1 MGRPINKKFFGNKNF
16 PYQDQAV
23 GGPTG
28 DGGEGVIV
36 TVSNSG
42 TTYSQGTVVTIGGGT
57 QLTGGIPATISY
69 SINTAGNI
77 AVSVTNAGTGYTS
90 APTVT
95 VTKAATV
102 TSTSNSGVT
111 ATNTFTV
118 TTVTGIAVGMLIA
131 GAATGSSGRVQSVVG
146 NIITTDVVNNNNW
159 TNASNLTFT
168 DTGVSFAKTVTL
180 FASTVTQNAI
190 AFTSFLLAKDG
201 GASAVAGGDIMKQ
214 ESSRRYLVNNSQG
227 RGQVKLV
234 AKNTLVAGQMN
245 LIATDFGGSTYFVT
259 KLTAHKATLV
269 NQYGTGTALV
279 TLTTDADGVK
289 TGATGWTLGSAT
301 GTTVTIA
308 SV

>member
-28 DGGEGVIV
+28 DGGEGVNTI
-36 TVSNSG
+36 TVSNTG
-42 TTYSQGTVVTIGGGT
+42 TAYSAGTVVTINAPQIAGGV
-57 QLTGGIPATISY
+57 PATISY
-69 SINTAGNI
+69 SRTAAGNLSVTKVTAG
-77 AVSVTNAGTGYTS
+77 SGYTS
-90 APTVT
+90 AALT
-95 VTKAATV
+95 VTKALTV
-102 TSTSNSGVT
+102 TGRSGDTTNTAYTLTNVSSVAGVYIGMLAGSNYGMQASTYVT
-111 ATNTFTV
+111 AIGTDTVSLSKPLTATTASAVLSFTDSGSTFASSVALT
-118 TTVTGIAVGMLIA
+118 TTVT
-131 GAATGSSGRVQSVVG
+131 
-146 NIITTDVVNNNNW
+146 
-159 TNASNLTFT
+159 NAL
-168 DTGVSFAKTVTL
+168 
-180 FASTVTQNAI
+180 

-301 GTTVTIA
+301 STTVTIA

>member
-1 MGRPINKKFFGNKNF
+1 MGRPLNKKLFGNKNF

-28 DGGEGVIV
+28 DGGEGVATIAIA
-36 TVSNSG
+36 TTG
-42 TTYSQGTVVTIGGGT
+42 TLYTTSTTLNLSFTNPQITGGVKPTGTVTTDGTGNTTAVTL
-57 QLTGGIPATISY
+57 LTT
-69 SINTAGNI
+69 
-77 AVSVTNAGTGYTS
+77 GTGYTS
-90 APTVT
+90 APTALV
-95 VTKAATV
+95 VG
-102 TSTSNSGVT
+102 SNGTGTT
-111 ATNTFTV
+111 ATFT
-118 TTVTGIAVGMLIA
+118 IAL
-131 GAATGSSGRVQSVVG
+131 TSSV
-146 NIITTDVVNNNNW
+146 
-159 TNASNLTFT
+159 
-168 DTGVSFAKTVTL
+168 
-180 FASTVTQNAI
+180 QNAI

-245 LIATDFGGSTYFVT
+245 IIATDFDGSTYFVT

-269 NQYGTGTALV
+269 NQYDTSTALV